1 MFKQILVPATGRAAD
16 APVFA
21 AALKVA
27 RLFDAHLE
35 FLHVRPDPA
44 DAVVAASAGDMSG
57 VATAALVDAV
67 TESGAKTEALARAA
81 FEAFQ
86 EQEKPDADFQ
96 VRLGGEAAWLSAHGR
111 TSDLVVT
118 GRTRDGEEA
127 AIGLLQ
133 EVLFGAGRP
142 LLLVPDAPFDPG
154 FGRVAIAW
162 NDSAE
167 AARAIAAALP
177 FIERA
182 TEVVVLSAGDASPDT
197 ETGDDSQER
206 LLVGLRRHNPYVT
219 LRRVAQE
226 GGKPV
231 EVLLAACADM
241 QAGLLVMGGYGHSV
255 TRETLFGGFTQQVL
269 MDAPLPVL
277 IAH

>member
-1 MFKQILVPATGRAAD
+1 MFKQILVPATGRESD

-21 AALKVA
+21 AALTVA

-35 FLHVRPDPA
+35 FLHVRQDPA

-57 VATAALVDAV
+57 VATAALVEAV
-67 TESGAKTEALARAA
+67 TESGARTEALARAA
-81 FEAFQ
+81 YEEFSAR
-86 EQEKPDADFQ
+86 EKPDADFQ
-96 VRLGGEAAWLSAHGR
+96 LRLGMEATWLAAHGR

-118 GRTRDGEEA
+118 GRSRDGEEA

-133 EVLFGAGRP
+133 EVLLGAGRP
-142 LLLVPDAPFDPG
+142 LLLVPEAPLDPG

-162 NDSAE
+162 NDSPE
-167 AARAIAAALP
+167 AARAVAAALP

-182 TEVVVLSAGDASPDT
+182 TEVMVLCAGDETAGDAF
-197 ETGDDSQER
+197 DDSQQR
-206 LLVGLRRHNPYVT
+206 LLAGLRRHNPYVA
-219 LRRVAQE
+219 LRRVPQ
-226 GGKPV
+226 GGEKPV

-241 QAGLLVMGGYGHSV
+241 GAGLLVMGGYGHSV

-269 MDAPLPVL
+269 TDAPLPVL

>member
-21 AALKVA
+21 AALSVA
-27 RLFDAHLE
+27 RLFGAHLE

-44 DAVVAASAGDMSG
+44 DAVVAASVGDMSG
-57 VATAALVDAV
+57 VATAALVEAV

-81 FEAFQ
+81 YEEFRAR
-86 EQEKPDADFQ
+86 EKADADFQ
-96 VRLGGEAAWLSAHGR
+96 VRLGMEAVWLAAHGR

-118 GRTRDGEEA
+118 GRTRDGDEA

-133 EVLFGAGRP
+133 EVLLGAGRP
-142 LLLVPDAPFDPG
+142 LLLVPEVPVDPG
-154 FGRVAIAW
+154 FGRIAIAW
-162 NDSAE
+162 NDSPE
-167 AARAIAAALP
+167 AARAVAAALP

-182 TEVVVLSAGDASPDT
+182 TEVMVLIAGDEPTDT
-197 ETGDDSQER
+197 ATGDDSQER
-206 LLVGLRRHNPYVT
+206 LLVGLRRHNPYVA
-219 LRRVAQE
+219 LHRVPRDGE
-226 GGKPV
+226 KPV

-269 MDAPLPVL
+269 TDAPLPVL